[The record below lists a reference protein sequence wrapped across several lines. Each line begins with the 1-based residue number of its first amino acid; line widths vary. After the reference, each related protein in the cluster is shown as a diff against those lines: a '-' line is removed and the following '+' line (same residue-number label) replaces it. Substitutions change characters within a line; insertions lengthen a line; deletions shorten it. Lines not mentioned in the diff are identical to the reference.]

1 MVTGSKA
8 VVGILAGGGSLPR
21 EIADV
26 LFADGQDAVIVGL
39 EGEVRPSDFAGHDFT
54 LVNWGRIGQ
63 LLRTFKQNGVTDL
76 VIVGSVTR
84 PDLRA
89 IRTDL
94 GFWWN
99 LPRIFKIVAAG
110 GDDSVL
116 RRVVGFFESHGFV
129 VRGPAEVAPV
139 LVIGEGAY
147 GHVSMS
153 DASKADFE
161 VGREIVG
168 RLAPFDVGQA
178 VVVAQ
183 ETVLAIEGAEGT
195 DAMLKR
201 VSAMDSNQRGG
212 VLVKWPKPGQELRV
226 DMPAIGPNTVA
237 GVVAAGLQG
246 IAVQAGATLAA
257 QRGDTMDAADAAQ
270 VFIAGLEAGAA
281 APAVMKTAL
290 QDDGEIGLAVLGALQ
305 PRLRSRGVVVVR
317 RHVLAVEAGEGLGD
331 LVARAAGRR
340 QWGKSKKRR
349 GALAVAS
356 LGDVDQTVIAAAA
369 DAGYERIVASAADGG
384 PGLADDVR
392 AAGMRLDVRGSLD
405 VRGRLA

>member
-1 MVTGSKA
+1 MVRGSKA

-26 LFADGQDAVIVGL
+26 LHAEGQNLVIVGL
-39 EGEVRPSDFAGHDFT
+39 EGEVRPRDFAGHDFT

-63 LLRTFKQNGVTDL
+63 LLRTFKQKGVTDL

-89 IRTDL
+89 IRTDV

-99 LPRIFKIVAAG
+99 LPRIFRIVAAG

-116 RRVVGFFESHGFV
+116 RRVVGFFDSHGFV
-129 VRGPAEVAPV
+129 VRGPADVAPA
-139 LVIGEGAY
+139 LLIGEGAY
-147 GHVSMS
+147 GKVAMS
-153 DASKADFE
+153 AASKRDFE
-161 VGREIVG
+161 IGREIVA

-178 VVVAQ
+178 VVVANGA
-183 ETVLAIEGAEGT
+183 VLAIEGAEGT

-201 VSAMDSNQRGG
+201 IVERQDSARGG

-237 GVVAAGLQG
+237 GVVAAGLRG

-257 QRGDTMDAADAAQ
+257 QRGDTSDAADAAQ

-281 APAVMKTAL
+281 SGVTKTAL
-290 QDDGEIGLAVLGALQ
+290 KDDGEIGLAVLGALV
-305 PRLRSRGVVVVR
+305 PRVRSRGVVVVR
-317 RHVLAVEAGEGLGD
+317 RHVLAVEAGEGLSA
-331 LVARAAGRR
+331 LVTRAAERR

-349 GALAVAS
+349 GALTVAS
-356 LGDVDQTVIAAAA
+356 LADLDRDVITAAG
-369 DAGYERIVASAADGG
+369 DAGYEWIVASAADG
-384 PGLADDVR
+384 
-392 AAGMRLDVRGSLD
+392 AAGLRDDIRSVGMKVRIG
-405 VRGRLA
+405 GTEA

>member
-1 MVTGSKA
+1 MERGEKT

-26 LFADGQDAVIVGL
+26 LFAAGQNAVIVGL
-39 EGEVRPSDFAGHDFT
+39 EGEADRKDFAGHDFT

-63 LLRTFKQNGVTDL
+63 LLRTFKEKGVTDL

-94 GFWWN
+94 GFWRN

-116 RRVVGFFESHGFV
+116 RRVVGFFEGHGFA
-129 VRGPAEVAPV
+129 VRGPAEVAPA
-139 LVIGEGAY
+139 LVIGVGPY
-147 GHVSMS
+147 GGVSMPEAAAR
-153 DASKADFE
+153 DAE
-161 VGREIVG
+161 IGRQVVAM
-168 RLAPFDVGQA
+168 LAPFDVGQA
-178 VVVAQ
+178 VAVCDGV
-183 ETVLAIEGAEGT
+183 VLAIEGAEGT

-201 VSAMDSNQRGG
+201 LAARRGVEARGG

-226 DMPAIGPNTVA
+226 DMPAIGPNTIVGVA
-237 GVVAAGLQG
+237 TARLQG

-257 QRGDTMDAADAAQ
+257 QRGDMADAADAAG
-270 VFIAGLEAGAA
+270 VFIAGMDAGAA
-281 APAVMKTAL
+281 AGVMKTSL
-290 QDDGEIGLAVLGALQ
+290 QDDGAIGLALLGALAPQ
-305 PRLRSRGVVVVR
+305 VRSRGAVVVR
-317 RHVLAVEAGEGLGD
+317 RHVLAVETGEGLSD

-349 GALAVAS
+349 GALAVAW
-356 LGDVDQTVIAAAA
+356 LGDVDASVIRTAAV
-369 DAGYERIVASAADGG
+369 AGYERIVAAGVDGAA
-384 PGLADDVR
+384 PGLADEVR
-392 AAGMRLDVRGSLD
+392 AVGLMLEVRGKD
-405 VRGRLA
+405 A

>member
-1 MVTGSKA
+1 MVRGSKA

-26 LFADGQDAVIVGL
+26 LFADGQNPVIVGL
-39 EGEVRPSDFAGHDFT
+39 EGEVRPRDFAGHDFT

-63 LLRTFKQNGVTDL
+63 LLRTFKQKGVTDL

-89 IRTDL
+89 IRTDF

-116 RRVVGFFESHGFV
+116 RRVVGFFESHGLV
-129 VRGPAEVAPV
+129 VRGPADVAPA

-147 GHVSMS
+147 GQVAMS
-153 DASKADFE
+153 DASKRDFE
-161 VGREIVG
+161 IGREIVA

-178 VVVAQ
+178 VVVANG
-183 ETVLAIEGAEGT
+183 TVLAIEGAEGT

-201 VSAMDSNQRGG
+201 VAERRDGARGG

-281 APAVMKTAL
+281 SGLTKTAL
-290 QDDGEIGLAVLGALQ
+290 QDDGEIGLAVLGALV
-305 PRLRSRGVVVVR
+305 PRVRSRGVVVVR

-356 LGDVDQTVIAAAA
+356 LSDLDRAVITAAA
-369 DAGYERIVASAADGG
+369 DAGYQSIVASTVDGAAALG
-384 PGLADDVR
+384 DDVR
-392 AAGMRLDVRGSLD
+392 SVGMKLSIGGTEV
-405 VRGRLA
+405 

>member
-1 MVTGSKA
+1 MVRGSKA

-26 LFADGQDAVIVGL
+26 LFADGQNPVIVGL
-39 EGEVRPSDFAGHDFT
+39 EGEVRPRDFAGHDFT
-54 LVNWGRIGQ
+54 LVNWGRIGH
-63 LLRTFKQNGVTDL
+63 LLRTFKQKGVTDL

-89 IRTDL
+89 IRTDF

-116 RRVVGFFESHGFV
+116 RRVVGFFEGHGFV
-129 VRGPAEVAPV
+129 VRGPADVAPA

-147 GHVSMS
+147 GQVAMS
-153 DASKADFE
+153 DASNRDFE
-161 VGREIVG
+161 IGREIVA

-178 VVVAQ
+178 VGVANG
-183 ETVLAIEGAEGT
+183 TVLAIEGAEGT

-201 VSAMDSNQRGG
+201 VVERRGDARGG

-257 QRGDTMDAADAAQ
+257 QRGDTTDAADAAQ

-281 APAVMKTAL
+281 SGLTKTAL
-290 QDDGEIGLAVLGALQ
+290 QDDSDIGLAVLGALV
-305 PRLRSRGVVVVR
+305 PRVRSRGVVVVR

-356 LGDVDQTVIAAAA
+356 LSDLNRAVITAAA
-369 DAGYERIVASAADGG
+369 DAGYQWIVASSGDDAA
-384 PGLADDVR
+384 GLGDDVR
-392 AAGMRLDVRGSLD
+392 SVGMKLSIGGKEL
-405 VRGRLA
+405 

>member
-1 MVTGSKA
+1 MVRGSKA

-26 LFADGQDAVIVGL
+26 LFADGQNPVIVGL
-39 EGEVRPSDFAGHDFT
+39 EGEVRPRDFAGHDFT

-63 LLRTFKQNGVTDL
+63 LLRTFKQKGVTDL

-89 IRTDL
+89 IRTDV

-129 VRGPAEVAPV
+129 VRGPADVAPA

-147 GHVSMS
+147 GQVSAS
-153 DASKADFE
+153 DASKRDFE
-161 VGREIVG
+161 IGREIVA

-178 VVVAQ
+178 VVVASG
-183 ETVLAIEGAEGT
+183 TVFAIEGAEGT

-201 VSAMDSNQRGG
+201 VAVMRADQRGG

-237 GVVAAGLQG
+237 GVVAAGLEG

-257 QRGDTMDAADAAQ
+257 QRGDMTDAADAAL
-270 VFIAGLEAGAA
+270 VFIAGLDSGAA
-281 APAVMKTAL
+281 SGVTKTAL
-290 QDDGEIGLAVLGALQ
+290 QDDGDIGLAVLGALV
-305 PRLRSRGVVVVR
+305 PCVRSRGVVVVR

-340 QWGKSKKRR
+340 QWGNSKKRR

-356 LGDVDQTVIAAAA
+356 LSDLDKGVITAAA
-369 DAGYERIVASAADGG
+369 DAGYQWIVASAVDGAA
-384 PGLADDVR
+384 GLADDVR
-392 AAGMRLDVRGSLD
+392 SVGMRLGIGGTEV
-405 VRGRLA
+405 

>member
-1 MVTGSKA
+1 MVRGSKA

-26 LFADGQDAVIVGL
+26 LFADGQNPVIVGL
-39 EGEVRPSDFAGHDFT
+39 EGEVRPRDFAGHDFT
-54 LVNWGRIGQ
+54 LVNWGRIGH
-63 LLRTFKQNGVTDL
+63 LLRTFKQKGVTDL

-89 IRTDL
+89 IRTDF

-116 RRVVGFFESHGFV
+116 RRVVGFFEGHGFV
-129 VRGPAEVAPV
+129 VRGPADVAPA

-147 GHVSMS
+147 GQVAMS
-153 DASKADFE
+153 DASNRDFE
-161 VGREIVG
+161 IGREIVA

-178 VVVAQ
+178 VVVANG
-183 ETVLAIEGAEGT
+183 TVLAIEGAEGT

-201 VSAMDSNQRGG
+201 VVERRGDARGG

-257 QRGDTMDAADAAQ
+257 QRGDTTDAADAAQ

-281 APAVMKTAL
+281 SGLTKTAL
-290 QDDGEIGLAVLGALQ
+290 QDDSDIGLAVLGALV
-305 PRLRSRGVVVVR
+305 PRVRSRGVVVVR

-356 LGDVDQTVIAAAA
+356 LSDLNRAVITAAA
-369 DAGYERIVASAADGG
+369 DAGYQWIVASSGDDAA
-384 PGLADDVR
+384 GLGDDVR
-392 AAGMRLDVRGSLD
+392 SVGMKLSIGGKEV
-405 VRGRLA
+405 

>member
-1 MVTGSKA
+1 MVRGSKA

-26 LFADGQDAVIVGL
+26 LFADGQNPVIVGL
-39 EGEVRPSDFAGHDFT
+39 EGEVRPRDFAGHDFT
-54 LVNWGRIGQ
+54 LVNWGRIGH
-63 LLRTFKQNGVTDL
+63 LLRTFKQKGVTDL

-89 IRTDL
+89 IRTDF

-116 RRVVGFFESHGFV
+116 RRVVGFFEGHGFV
-129 VRGPAEVAPV
+129 VRGPADVAPA

-147 GHVSMS
+147 GQVAMS
-153 DASKADFE
+153 DASNRDFE
-161 VGREIVG
+161 IGREIVA

-178 VVVAQ
+178 VVVANG
-183 ETVLAIEGAEGT
+183 TVLAIEGAEGT

-201 VSAMDSNQRGG
+201 VVERRGDARGG

-257 QRGDTMDAADAAQ
+257 QRGDTTDAADAAQ

-281 APAVMKTAL
+281 SGLTKTAL
-290 QDDGEIGLAVLGALQ
+290 QDDGDIGLAVLGALV
-305 PRLRSRGVVVVR
+305 PRVRSRGVVVVR

-356 LGDVDQTVIAAAA
+356 LSDLNRAVITAAA
-369 DAGYERIVASAADGG
+369 DAGYQWIVASSGDDAA
-384 PGLADDVR
+384 GLGDDVR
-392 AAGMRLDVRGSLD
+392 SVGMKLSIGGKEL
-405 VRGRLA
+405 

>member
-1 MVTGSKA
+1 MVGGAKA

-26 LFADGQDAVIVGL
+26 LFADGQNPVIVGL
-39 EGEVRPSDFAGHDFT
+39 EGEVRPRDFAGHDFT
-54 LVNWGRIGQ
+54 LVNWGRIGH
-63 LLRTFKQNGVTDL
+63 LIRTFKQKGVTDL

-89 IRTDL
+89 IRTDF
-94 GFWWN
+94 GFWLN

-129 VRGPAEVAPV
+129 VRGPAEVAPS
-139 LVIGEGAY
+139 LVIGEEAY
-147 GHVSMS
+147 GQVAMS
-153 DASKADFE
+153 DAAKRDFE
-161 VGREIVG
+161 IGREIVA

-178 VVVAQ
+178 VVVANG
-183 ETVLAIEGAEGT
+183 TVLAIEGAEGT

-201 VSAMDSNQRGG
+201 VAVMRTDQRGG

-237 GVVAAGLQG
+237 GVMAAGLQG

-257 QRGDTMDAADAAQ
+257 QRGNTMDAADAAQ
-270 VFIAGLEAGAA
+270 IFISGLEAGASSRLT
-281 APAVMKTAL
+281 KTAL
-290 QDDGEIGLAVLGALQ
+290 QSDGDIGLAVLGSLT
-305 PRLRSRGVVVVR
+305 PRVRSRGVVVVR

-356 LGDVDQTVIAAAA
+356 LGDVDHAVITAAA
-369 DAGYERIVASAADGG
+369 DAGYERIVVSAADGTAE
-384 PGLADDVR
+384 LADDMR
-392 AAGMRLDVRGSLD
+392 SAGLRLVVG
-405 VRGRLA
+405 GKEA

>member
-1 MVTGSKA
+1 MVRGSKA

-26 LFADGQDAVIVGL
+26 LFAHGQDPVIVGL
-39 EGEVRPSDFAGHDFT
+39 EGEVRPADFAGHDFT

-63 LLRTFKQNGVTDL
+63 LLRTFKQKGVTDL

-116 RRVVGFFESHGFV
+116 RRVVGFFEGHGFV
-129 VRGPAEVAPV
+129 VRGPADVAPA
-139 LVIGEGAY
+139 LVIGDGSY
-147 GHVSMS
+147 GRVAMS
-153 DASKADFE
+153 DASKRDFE
-161 VGREIVG
+161 IGREIVA

-178 VVVAQ
+178 VVVVDG
-183 ETVLAIEGAEGT
+183 TVLAIEGAEGT

-201 VSAMDSNQRGG
+201 VAAMGTAQRGG

-226 DMPAIGPNTVA
+226 DMPAIGPNTIA

-257 QRGDTMDAADAAQ
+257 QRGDTTDAADVAE
-270 VFIAGLEAGAA
+270 VFIAGLEPAAA

-290 QDDGEIGLAVLGALQ
+290 LDDGEIGLAVLGSLT
-305 PRLRSRGVVVVR
+305 PRVRSRGVVVVR

-356 LGDVDQTVIAAAA
+356 LGNVDQAVIKAAA
-369 DAGYERIVASAADGG
+369 DAGYERIVASAADGAAG
-384 PGLADDVR
+384 IADDIR
-392 AAGMRLDVRGSLD
+392 AVGMKLVVG
-405 VRGRLA
+405 GRQA

>member
-1 MVTGSKA
+1 MVRGSKA

-26 LFADGQDAVIVGL
+26 LFADGDNPVIVGL
-39 EGEVRPSDFAGHDFT
+39 EGEVRPHDFAGHDFT
-54 LVNWGRIGQ
+54 LLNWGRIGH
-63 LLRTFKQNGVTDL
+63 LLRTFKQKGVTDL

-129 VRGPAEVAPV
+129 VRGPADVAPA
-139 LVIGEGAY
+139 LVIGRGAY
-147 GHVSMS
+147 GQVAMS
-153 DASKADFE
+153 SASNRDFE
-161 VGREIVG
+161 IGREIVS

-178 VVVAQ
+178 VVVANGM
-183 ETVLAIEGAEGT
+183 VLAIEGAEGT

-201 VSAMDSNQRGG
+201 VVDWRDHAHGG

-237 GVVAAGLQG
+237 GIVAAGLQG

-257 QRGDTMDAADAAQ
+257 QRGDTTDAADAAKI
-270 VFIAGLEAGAA
+270 FIAGVDSGVATELT
-281 APAVMKTAL
+281 KTTL
-290 QDDGEIGLAVLGALQ
+290 RDDGDIGLAVLGSLT
-305 PRLRSRGVVVVR
+305 PLVGSRGAVVVR
-317 RHVLAVEAGEGLGD
+317 RHVLAVESGEGLSA

-356 LGDVDQTVIAAAA
+356 LSDLDTGVITAAA
-369 DAGYERIVASAADGG
+369 DAGYDRIVAITDEGADKFS
-384 PGLADDVR
+384 DEIRTV
-392 AAGMRLDVRGSLD
+392 GMRLVAGLRSEQ
-405 VRGRLA
+405 

>member
-1 MVTGSKA
+1 MERGSKA

-26 LFADGQDAVIVGL
+26 LFAEGRDPVIVGL
-39 EGEVRPSDFAGHDFT
+39 EGEVRAYDFAGHDFT
-54 LVNWGRIGQ
+54 LVNWGRIGEM
-63 LLRTFKQNGVTDL
+63 LRTFKKKGVTDL

-116 RRVVGFFESHGFV
+116 RRVVGFFESHGFA
-129 VRGPAEVAPV
+129 VRGPADVAPA

-147 GHVSMS
+147 GTFAMS
-153 DASKADFE
+153 DAARRDFE
-161 VGREIVG
+161 IGRAIVAH
-168 RLAPFDVGQA
+168 LAPFDIGQA
-178 VVVAQ
+178 VVVASG
-183 ETVLAIEGAEGT
+183 TVLAIEGAEGT

-201 VSAMDSNQRGG
+201 VAAVRTGRTGG

-237 GVVAAGLQG
+237 GIVAAGLDG

-257 QRGDTMDAADAAQ
+257 QRRDLVEAANAQ
-270 VFIAGLEAGAA
+270 SVFIAGVGATGA
-281 APAVMKTAL
+281 SVGKTAL
-290 QDDGEIGLAVLGALQ
+290 RDDGDVGLAILDAIAGRVA
-305 PRLRSRGVVVVR
+305 SRGAVVVR
-317 RHVLAVEAGEGLGD
+317 RHVLAVETGEGLNA
-331 LVARAAGRR
+331 LVTRAAGLR
-340 QWGKSKKRR
+340 QWGRSKKRR
-349 GALAVAS
+349 GALTVAT
-356 LGDVDQTVIAAAA
+356 LADVDQTVIEAAGS
-369 DAGYERIVASAADGG
+369 AGYERIVVGTGSAGSVQTVEQWARSV
-384 PGLADDVR
+384 GL
-392 AAGMRLDVRGSLD
+392 LLD
-405 VRGRLA
+405 VRGRHG

>member
-1 MVTGSKA
+1 MVRGSKA

-26 LFADGQDAVIVGL
+26 LFADGQNPIIVGL
-39 EGEVRPSDFAGHDFT
+39 EGEVRPRDFAGHDFT

-63 LLRTFKQNGVTDL
+63 LLRTFKQKGVTDL

-89 IRTDL
+89 IRTDF

-116 RRVVGFFESHGFV
+116 RRVVGFFEGQGFV
-129 VRGPAEVAPV
+129 VRGPADVATA

-147 GHVSMS
+147 GQVAMS
-153 DASKADFE
+153 DASKRDFE
-161 VGREIVG
+161 IGREIVA

-178 VVVAQ
+178 VVVANG
-183 ETVLAIEGAEGT
+183 TVLAIEGAEGT
-195 DAMLKR
+195 DAMLQR
-201 VSAMDSNQRGG
+201 VVERRGDARGG

-257 QRGDTMDAADAAQ
+257 QRGDTTDAADAAQ
-270 VFIAGLEAGAA
+270 VFIAGLEAGTASGLT
-281 APAVMKTAL
+281 KTAL
-290 QDDGEIGLAVLGALQ
+290 QDDGDIGLAVLGALV
-305 PRLRSRGVVVVR
+305 PRVRSRGVVVVR

-331 LVARAAGRR
+331 LVVRAAGRR

-349 GALAVAS
+349 GTLAVAS
-356 LGDVDQTVIAAAA
+356 LSDLNRAVITAAA
-369 DAGYERIVASAADGG
+369 DAGYQWIVASRGDDAA
-384 PGLADDVR
+384 GLADDVR
-392 AAGMRLDVRGSLD
+392 SVGMKLGIGGKEV
-405 VRGRLA
+405 

>member
-1 MVTGSKA
+1 MVRGSKA

-26 LFADGQDAVIVGL
+26 LHAEGQNPVIVGL
-39 EGEVRPSDFAGHDFT
+39 EGEVRPRDFAGHDFT

-63 LLRTFKQNGVTDL
+63 LLRTFKQKGVTDL

-89 IRTDL
+89 IRTDV

-99 LPRIFKIVAAG
+99 LPRIFRIVAAG

-129 VRGPAEVAPV
+129 VRGPADVAPA
-139 LVIGEGAY
+139 LLIGEGAY
-147 GHVSMS
+147 GKVAMS
-153 DASKADFE
+153 AASKRDFE
-161 VGREIVG
+161 IGREIVA

-178 VVVAQ
+178 VVVANGA
-183 ETVLAIEGAEGT
+183 VLAIEGAEGT

-201 VSAMDSNQRGG
+201 IVERQDSARGG

-237 GVVAAGLQG
+237 GVVAAGLRG

-257 QRGDTMDAADAAQ
+257 QRGDTSDAADAAQ

-281 APAVMKTAL
+281 SGVTKTVL
-290 QDDGEIGLAVLGALQ
+290 QDDGEIGLAVLGALV
-305 PRLRSRGVVVVR
+305 PRVRSRGVVVVR

-356 LGDVDQTVIAAAA
+356 LADLDRDVITAAG
-369 DAGYERIVASAADGG
+369 DAGYEWIVASAADG
-384 PGLADDVR
+384 
-392 AAGMRLDVRGSLD
+392 AAGLRDDIRSVGMKVRIG
-405 VRGRLA
+405 GTEA

>member
-1 MVTGSKA
+1 MVGGSKA
-8 VVGILAGGGSLPR
+8 VVGILAGGGTLPR

-26 LFADGQDAVIVGL
+26 LHAAGQNPVIVGL
-39 EGEVRPSDFAGHDFT
+39 EGEVRPRDFAGHDFT

-63 LLRTFKQNGVTDL
+63 LLSSFKQKGVTDL

-89 IRTDL
+89 IRTDV

-129 VRGPAEVAPV
+129 VRGPADVAPA
-139 LVIGEGAY
+139 LLIGAGAY
-147 GHVSMS
+147 GKVAMS
-153 DASKADFE
+153 DSSKRDFE
-161 VGREIVG
+161 IGREAVA

-178 VVVAQ
+178 VVVANGA
-183 ETVLAIEGAEGT
+183 VIAIEGAEGT
-195 DAMLKR
+195 DAMLRR
-201 VSAMDSNQRGG
+201 VAERRDSARGG

-257 QRGDTMDAADAAQ
+257 QRGDTSDAADAAQ

-281 APAVMKTAL
+281 SGVTKTAL
-290 QDDGEIGLAVLGALQ
+290 KDDGEIGLAVLGALA
-305 PRLRSRGVVVVR
+305 PRVRSRGVVVVR

-356 LGDVDQTVIAAAA
+356 LSDLDRGVITAAA
-369 DAGYERIVASAADGG
+369 DAGYRWIVASAANG
-384 PGLADDVR
+384 
-392 AAGMRLDVRGSLD
+392 AAGIRDEIRAVGMKLRIG
-405 VRGRLA
+405 GTEA